1 MVDARQMKQAKMAY
15 ARLCEML
22 EKRGWKYDKNEEEMS
37 ITSGAKGEDLP
48 VDILMKVDGE
58 RMLVALYSKLPYVV
72 PEDKRVELAI
82 AISVINNALVD
93 GCFDYNPF
101 NGNIVFRLTTSIMES
116 HISKEAFEYMLLV
129 SCQTVDIY
137 NDKLLMVIKG
147 VMSLEDLMKF
157 IMEK

>member
-1 MVDARQMKQAKMAY
+1 MVDAKQMKQAKMAY

-22 EKRGWKYDKNEEEMS
+22 EERGWKYDINEEEMS
-37 ITSGAKGEDLP
+37 ITSGARGDDLP
-48 VDILMKVDGE
+48 VDVLMKVDEE

-72 PEDKRVELAI
+72 PEDKRVELAL
-82 AISVINNALVD
+82 AISAINYALVD

-116 HISKEAFEYMLLV
+116 LISKEAFEYMLLV

-137 NDKLLMVIKG
+137 NDKLLMVIKD

-157 IMEK
+157 IMEQ